1 MISSI
6 RVGGLSACRFVAA
19 LIVTCAVTATA
30 QQQAAAH
37 SGHDGHGKA
46 PVLSRDEIATLA
58 KVTVQINA
66 ARDSANVQL
75 SKSGNKT
82 AQAQTQ
88 LQDKLREE
96 IKTIL
101 TNGGLSQ
108 GEYQRRTFLVSTDT
122 TTRRIFDS
130 VVVVVSGAP
139 LPGYAARAAILPV
152 PPGPAG
158 VHVGHVVNGFNETPS
173 LQGLLPM
180 AVAEARVAIGHAT
193 LAGRQP
199 TNLEY
204 MKTHSG
210 HVIHALDPTAIKLT
224 APGLGYGVKKAALG
238 AATHMEL
245 AAAAEGA
252 PANIVTHS
260 KHIATAARS
269 AAERVDRI
277 LALAQKVLTATTAE
291 EAAALIAQYTPL
303 AEQLMAGVDANADG
317 RITWEA
323 GEGGLQHAEEHV
335 RLMLPRP

>member
-1 MISSI
+1 MS
-6 RVGGLSACRFVAA
+6 RNRLLAGAALVVFVAA
-19 LIVTCAVTATA
+19 SAGA
-30 QQQAAAH
+30 QTQAASHA
-37 SGHDGHGKA
+37 GHDGHGKA
-46 PVLSRDEIATLA
+46 PTLSKDEIAALA
-58 KVTVQINA
+58 KVTVQVNA
-66 ARDSANVQL
+66 ARDSTNVQL

-88 LQDKLREE
+88 LQEKLREE
-96 IKTIL
+96 IKLIL
-101 TNGGLSQ
+101 TNGGMSDA
-108 GEYQRRTFLVSTDT
+108 EYQRRTFLVSTDT
-122 TTRRIFDS
+122 ATRRVFDS

-158 VHVGHVVNGFNETPS
+158 VHMGHVVNGFNETPS

-180 AVAEARVAIGHAT
+180 AIAEARVAIAHAT

-210 HVIHALDPTAIKLT
+210 HVIHALDPTLIKLT
-224 APGLGYGVKKAALG
+224 APGANYGVKKAALG
-238 AATHMEL
+238 AATHVEL
-245 AAAAEGA
+245 AAGAQGA
-252 PANIVTHS
+252 PPNVVAHS

-269 AAERVDRI
+269 AAERVDKI
-277 LALAQKVLTATTAE
+277 LALAQKVLVATTAE

-323 GEGGLQHAEEHV
+323 GEGGLQHADEHAK
-335 RLMLPRP
+335 LMLVPKP